1 MYQCVKHL
9 IFPKKNG
16 WSFKPFFVVNISER
30 CCAPNYEITKN
41 KENILA
47 FEVTY

>member
-1 MYQCVKHL
+1 MCHL

-16 WSFKPFFVVNISER
+16 WSFKTFVVVNMYR
-30 CCAPNYEITKN
+30 NDALPNYEMTKN